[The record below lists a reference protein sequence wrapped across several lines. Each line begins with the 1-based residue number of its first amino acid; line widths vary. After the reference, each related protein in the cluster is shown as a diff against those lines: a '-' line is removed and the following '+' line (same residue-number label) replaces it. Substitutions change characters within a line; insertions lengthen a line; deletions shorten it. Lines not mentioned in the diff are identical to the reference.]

1 MLHLHVRSDV
11 VIGPSLR
18 QKIFPSIHDV
28 ILTSVLES
36 PRLSG
41 ITSKLR
47 QGAFVW
53 AYIKETINKKK
64 TMITKCW
71 CWQHLLSK
79 IQELHYIKI
88 LSFRFSNN
96 FIIICLTCTHL
107 SHPQNAQIWV
117 FYLTWLVQLHCT
129 GWPTQLAVLWAFMA
143 LCMLISI
150 FCPKALAVSSFS
162 CEGLI
167 LGRFS
172 SGIWISWLN
181 FDGRSY

>member
-1 MLHLHVRSDV
+1 MSGQMWSLDQVCSRKYSLLYMIWFLPLFWSLQGYLVLHRNLDKEHLFE
-11 VIGPSLR
+11 P
-18 QKIFPSIHDV
+18 
-28 ILTSVLES
+28 
-36 PRLSG
+36 
-41 ITSKLR
+41 TSKK
-47 QGAFVW
+47 W
-53 AYIKETINKKK
+53 SIKK
-64 TMITKCW
+64 TIITKCW

-107 SHPQNAQIWV
+107 SHPLVQNAKIWV

-129 GWPTQLAVLWAFMA
+129 SWPTQLVVLWAFMA

-150 FCPKALAVSSFS
+150 FCPKALGVSSFS

-167 LGRFS
+167 PGRFS
-172 SGIWISWLN
+172 FGIWISWLN